1 MFYKLDKLFIDVIID
16 EKVEEEER
24 TSLRSIWDLPEQ
36 FKGPIIR
43 DGYKYHV
50 NAWYKDIITYRCEM
64 YQTSR
69 CKGMI
74 KKNMKTGIETF
85 KENHTIMEQ
94 LHP

>member
-1 MFYKLDKLFIDVIID
+1 MYKLDKLFIDVITD
-16 EKVEEEER
+16 EKIEEEPW
-24 TSLRSIWDLPEQ
+24 TSLRSIWDLPDQ
-36 FKGPIIR
+36 FKGPIIW

-50 NAWYKDIITYRCEM
+50 NARYKDIITYWCEM

-74 KKNMKTGIETF
+74 KKNMLSGSEIF